1 MSQKKK
7 FKTAIDHLETI
18 IKMDPN
24 NAIAHNSLGS
34 ALGGQ
39 GNLKQAIAHFNT
51 AIKINPR
58 YAEAHQNLSTALSI
72 LGQPDKSVDHFKIA
86 KELAVNEKL
95 KQ

>member
-1 MSQKKK
+1 MS
-7 FKTAIDHLETI
+7 HLETF

-34 ALGGQ
+34 ALGEQ
-39 GNLKQAIAHFNT
+39 GNFKQAIAHFNT
-51 AIKINPR
+51 AIKINPH
-58 YAEAHQNLSTALSI
+58 YVEAHQNLGTALSI